1 MLCSNVLKLR
11 KETKLAQEQEEI
23 SVMET
28 LTPHEQRG
36 YWSGRRVDDIVSE
49 HWHATLPERKPYT
62 EQDDWR
68 EVCLFPF
75 RTCLADPPS
84 LD

>member
-1 MLCSNVLKLR
+1 MVILCSNVLKLK
-11 KETKLAQEQEEI
+11 KETKLAQEREEI

-28 LTPHEQRG
+28 LTAHEQRG
-36 YWSGRRVDDIVSE
+36 YWSGRRVDDIISE
-49 HWHATLPERKPYT
+49 RCATPERKPHT

-75 RTCLADPPS
+75 RTCLADLPP
-84 LD
+84 LN